1 MIDLL
6 EGASV
11 TVELT
16 PDVLPAS
23 ATLSLYTPSGT
34 LVESPTVEV
43 DDLAVEVET
52 VTAQDELIIDDAT
65 GIVAGRSYWWAG
77 AGGLGGVVT
86 VAEVLADDTIIL
98 TGPVPGTARVG
109 DTLSGLRCTA
119 DLTGSTLTPRG
130 LRWQLR
136 WRVTDA
142 DGATHDYG
150 ETAHVVRQR
159 FAAPVTASEA
169 ARYVQTLYPG
179 TDSRST
185 MAARWRELAQLASDR
200 VRRVA
205 SAGKI
210 YVHLV
215 GDHRLWSDAGLCAL
229 RIELAH
235 QGLYP
240 PAADA
245 ASYLQEQE
253 THLSRLIAE
262 AVAAGGYDDTDTGS
276 QAPESPR
283 IGSVR
288 MVRR

>member
-1 MIDLL
+1 MQDLL
-6 EGASV
+6 ESADV
-11 TVELT
+11 TVDLV

-23 ATLSLYTPSGT
+23 ATLSVYTPSGSV
-34 LVESPTVEV
+34 VETPTVTV
-43 DDLAVEVET
+43 DDLSASVVT
-52 VTAQDELIIDDAT
+52 VSAQDELVLDDASSV
-65 GIVAGRSYWWAG
+65 IPGRSYWWAG
-77 AGGLGGVVT
+77 AGGLGGVV
-86 VAEVLADDTIIL
+86 VVGEVIDDTIIL
-98 TGPVPGTARVG
+98 TGPVPGTARAG
-109 DTLSGLRCTA
+109 DTISGVLCTA
-119 DLTGSTLTPRG
+119 DLTGSLLTPRG

-150 ETAHVVRQR
+150 ETTHVVRQR
-159 FAAPVTASEA
+159 FAPPVSPAEA

-179 TDSRST
+179 TDDRSV
-185 MAARWRELAQLASDR
+185 MAARWHELARAASDR

-205 SAGKI
+205 SAAKW

-240 PAADA
+240 AAVDA
-245 ASYLQEQE
+245 TTYLQEQE
-253 THLSRLIAE
+253 THLSRLIGE
-262 AVAAGGYDDTDTGS
+262 AMAAGGYDAADSGS
-276 QAPESPR
+276 QAQETGR
-283 IGSVR
+283 IGSLS